1 MASLASYTTLYVTSI
16 RVEGGVSLKN
26 IAAVRWDAGD
36 RSPEESSVSDF
47 IRWLERGGARAFVR
61 RADGDRGPRIRVD
74 HDEGRWYLRSG
85 ADDAGPSDDER
96 PDALLLLPRWQDG
109 KATRRHMS
117 HH

>member
-1 MASLASYTTLYVTSI
+1 MASLASYTTLYVTAI
-16 RVEGGVSLKN
+16 RVDGGISLKN

-36 RSPEESSVSDF
+36 GGPEESSVGDF
-47 IRWLERGGARAFVR
+47 IGWLERGEARAFVR

-74 HDEGRWYLRSG
+74 HDGRRWYLRSR
-85 ADDAGPSDDER
+85 ANDAGPSDGGR

-109 KATRRHMS
+109 MATRRHMS